1 MKKFTNTLF
10 FLFSLSL
17 FLVLLSCEEETV
29 DETQDYFSSFTI
41 EASANPS
48 LLSKDIIGK
57 IENRKIVLSVP
68 ENLVLTNLIATFEHQ
83 GEDVFVGE
91 TLQVSGKTP
100 NNFSNPLVYT
110 VVNNRGSRIDY
121 TVEIV
126 TISDSENAFI
136 SFGFLKENNPLL
148 VQDITANITGN
159 KIEISIPS
167 VTADLVATFEA
178 NAFEVTVGGIE
189 QENNVTV
196 NDFSKPVTYT
206 LISEKG
212 VINKYTVSLTWTSP
226 IPHIVINTDNSAE
239 IVSKDD
245 YVYADLAIT
254 ANGWGEDFSGRTR
267 IRGRGNSTWGLPKK
281 PYRLKLDDDAVILGL
296 AEEKDWVLLANYL
309 DPTLMLNAVA
319 FKIGE
324 LLELKYTNHAI
335 PVDLTV
341 NGKYVGNYMLT
352 EQVERSKT
360 RVNIHKEK
368 GVLLELDTNYDED
381 FQFKSTNYG
390 LPVMIKDPDLN
401 DFEGA
406 KRDELFQKIKDDF
419 QQFEN
424 EVASSLFPN
433 NSYKDFIDIESLV
446 KYLIVYDLTLNMEI
460 NHPKSTYMYKDEK
473 GKYFMGPLWDFDWA
487 FDYENGGVH
496 FASYN
501 KPLFRQLTSNSTGYT
516 FFSRFME
523 DPEIKALYKTTWE
536 AFHAQKMTSLL
547 AYVEFYEAQI
557 TDSQKKD
564 VETWKNAAN
573 YPGTTNYSY
582 KINQLKNWLESRAG
596 DIDSYVSG
604 F

>member
-1 MKKFTNTLF
+1 MKKSVKTIF
-10 FLFSLSL
+10 FLFPLWL
-17 FLVLLSCEEETV
+17 FLILLNCEDKTVEEA
-29 DETQDYFSSFTI
+29 QDYFLSFNI

-68 ENLVLTNLIATFEHQ
+68 ENLDLGNLIATFEYQ
-83 GEDVFVGE
+83 GENVFVGE
-91 TLQVSGKTP
+91 TIQLSGKTA

-121 TVEIV
+121 AVEII
-126 TISDSENAFI
+126 TISDSGNAFI
-136 SFGFLKENNPLL
+136 SFRFLKENNPLL
-148 VQDITANITGN
+148 VRDYTADITGN
-159 KIEISIPS
+159 KVEISIPS
-167 VTADLVATFEA
+167 VTTNLVATFDA
-178 NAFEVTVGGIE
+178 NTSEVTIDGVE
-189 QENNVTV
+189 QKNNVTV

-212 VINKYTVSLTWTSP
+212 VINRYTVSLTWTSP
-226 IPHIVINTDNSAE
+226 IPHFVINTDNSAE
-239 IVSKDD
+239 IISKDD
-245 YVYADLAIT
+245 YVYADFAIA
-254 ANGWGEDFSGRTR
+254 ANGWGEDFFGRTR

-281 PYRLKLDDDAVILGL
+281 PYRLKLDDDATILGL

-335 PVDLTV
+335 PVDLTL

-352 EQVERSKT
+352 EQVERSKS
-360 RVNIHKEK
+360 RVDIHKEK
-368 GVLLELDTNYDED
+368 GVLLEFDTNYDED
-381 FQFKSTNYG
+381 FQFVSNNYG

-406 KRDELFQKIKDDF
+406 ERVELFQKIKNDF
-419 QQFEN
+419 HQFEN

-433 NSYKDFIDIESLV
+433 SSYKDFIDIESLV

-460 NHPKSTYMYKDEK
+460 NHPKSTYMYKDEN
-473 GKYFMGPLWDFDWA
+473 GKYFMGPIWDFDWA

-501 KPLFRQLTSNSTGYT
+501 KPLFRELTSSSTGYT
-516 FFSRFME
+516 FFNRFGE
-523 DPEIKALYKTTWE
+523 DPEIKELYTTTWE
-536 AFHAQKMTSLL
+536 KFRTEKMASLL
-547 AYVEFYEAQI
+547 AYVEFYAAQI

-564 VETWKNAAN
+564 VEAWKEAPS
-573 YPGTTNYSY
+573 YPGVTNYSD
-582 KINQLKNWLESRAG
+582 KVKQLKKWLEDRAG
-596 DIDSYVSG
+596 YIDSREN